1 MGAYVACLRQE
12 SSEIEVPPKLLAQE
26 KQEINWAKHVQIITD
41 ALCSK
46 SECVQVTDLALNEF
60 RQIIFFF

>member
-26 KQEINWAKHVQIITD
+26 KQEIN
-41 ALCSK
+41 
-46 SECVQVTDLALNEF
+46 
-60 RQIIFFF
+60 